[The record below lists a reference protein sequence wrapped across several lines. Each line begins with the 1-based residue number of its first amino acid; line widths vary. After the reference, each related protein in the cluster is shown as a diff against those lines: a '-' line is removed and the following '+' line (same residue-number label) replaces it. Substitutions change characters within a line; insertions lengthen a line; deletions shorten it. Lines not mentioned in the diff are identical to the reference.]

1 MTVRVLH
8 LIDTLSAGGA
18 ERMAVNLANGLAQR
32 GMVCSLCAT
41 RREGPLKKE
50 LSPEVRFFYLNRQ
63 ARFDI
68 AAIARLSRFVKEN
81 SIQIIHAHS
90 SSIFLAAL
98 FKLLHP
104 QTRVIW
110 HDHYGGLSVAKRSAF
125 LYRPVIQNVD
135 GVIAVNHEL
144 AEWSANQLG
153 VPRSRIRYIPNFV
166 MDTRKGLMGDLPGS
180 KGFRIICVANLRPQK
195 DHLTLIQAMKT
206 VIAQEPRAHLIL
218 VGSDKD
224 RETSQKILKEI
235 SLLGL
240 ESSITWLGSREDVND
255 ILVACDIGVLSSA
268 SEGLPLVLLEYG
280 AAGLPVV
287 STDVGDCAEVLDF
300 GNAGVLVPPGSSQAL
315 AEGLIRL
322 LEDPTLRD
330 TLGSRLKNRVSQKFS
345 PTAALDQV
353 EEFYKTVLME
363 E

>member
-18 ERMAVNLANGLAQR
+18 ERMAVNLANGLVQR

-41 RREGPLKKE
+41 RREGPLKRE
-50 LSPEVRFFYLNRQ
+50 LSPEVRYYYLDRR

-68 AAIARLSRFVKEN
+68 AAVARLSRFVKEN

-90 SSIFLAAL
+90 SSVFLAAL
-98 FKLLHP
+98 IKLLHP
-104 QTRVIW
+104 QIRVIW

-135 GVIAVNHEL
+135 GIIAVNHQL
-144 AEWSANQLG
+144 AEWSASQLG
-153 VPRSRIRYIPNFV
+153 VPGSRIRYIPNFV
-166 MDTRKGLMGDLPGS
+166 TDTRKGLMGDPPGS

-218 VGSDKD
+218 IGSDKD

-240 ESSITWLGSREDVND
+240 ESNITWLGSREDVND
-255 ILVACDIGVLSSA
+255 ILFACDIGVLSSA

-280 AAGLPVV
+280 AAGLPVI
-287 STDVGDCAEVLDF
+287 STDVGDCAEVLDY
-300 GNAGVLVPPGSSQAL
+300 GNAGLLVPPGSSQAL

-322 LEDPTLRD
+322 LENPSLRD
-330 TLGSRLKNRVSQKFS
+330 TLGSRLKERVSQNFS

-353 EEFYKTVLME
+353 EEIYKTVLM
-363 E
+363 